1 MGPLLNRKNKTLT
14 DFIEHTFEEEAEKL
28 IKVIK
33 DEINN
38 ISDQIE
44 IVFMPSTEDLTN
56 FYPVPQPKYSHEQ
69 QLSTKLTHFTSNP
82 GFIKL
87 EGAKQDIK
95 IDLINVDILNYID

>member
-38 ISDQIE
+38 ISD
-44 IVFMPSTEDLTN
+44 
-56 FYPVPQPKYSHEQ
+56 
-69 QLSTKLTHFTSNP
+69 
-82 GFIKL
+82 
-87 EGAKQDIK
+87 
-95 IDLINVDILNYID
+95 